1 MITRSFRRALN
12 ALFFRQVRKV
22 AGKEIEVK
30 STLFRPFL
38 CQSANLHY
46 ICNAKRCIPKACT
59 TKRNQNLYVMIKKII
74 AFTAIV
80 VALVACSTVSMTGRK
95 QLNLVSE
102 SEILSASLSEYQS
115 YMKTAKVSTDANAT
129 AIVKNVAQRIAAAAE
144 AYLTVTGQTADL
156 QNYAWE
162 FNLTQDKDLNAFCMP
177 GGKIVVYSGML
188 NLIGNGADR
197 DDELAAVIGHEVG
210 HAIAKHGNERA
221 SQQMLASMGGSVLG
235 AVVGGA
241 SAQTQQIVAA
251 AYGMGTQYGA
261 LLPFSRKH
269 ELEAD
274 YIGIVLATIAG
285 YDADAAITLWQKM
298 EAASGGANPAPF
310 MSTHPSSTKRI
321 SELQKSIPKVKA
333 EFGNVSQPAAS
344 SEPATTTKKSTKTS
358 AKSTGFKIG

>member
-1 MITRSFRRALN
+1 M
-12 ALFFRQVRKV
+12 
-22 AGKEIEVK
+22 
-30 STLFRPFL
+30 
-38 CQSANLHY
+38 
-46 ICNAKRCIPKACT
+46 
-59 TKRNQNLYVMIKKII
+59 KKILSLV
-74 AFTAIV
+74 IV
-80 VALVACSTVSMTGRK
+80 SATLAACSTVSMTGRK

-115 YMKTAKVSTDANAT
+115 YMKSAKVSTDANAT

-144 AYLTVTGQTADL
+144 AYLTATGQTDDL

-162 FNLTQDKDLNAFCMP
+162 FNLTQDDNLNAFCMP

-188 NLIGNGADR
+188 GLIGNGADR

-210 HAIAKHGNERA
+210 HAIAKHGQERA
-221 SQQMLASMGGSVLG
+221 SQQLLQQMGGSVLG

-241 SAQTQQIVAA
+241 STQTQQIVAT

-285 YDADAAITLWQKM
+285 YDADAAVTLWQKM
-298 EAASGGANPAPF
+298 EAAGSSNVATF

-321 SELQKSIPKVKA
+321 SELQKNIPKVKA
-333 EFGNVSQPAAS
+333 EYGAVYQQATA
-344 SEPATTTKKSTKTS
+344 PATTTTTTKSSTKTTTTS
-358 AKSTGFKIG
+358 KKGTGFKIG